1 MKIKTIYLY
10 LLAIVWIGILAIL
23 LKVFHLNVTG
33 FGITLAFLTLIF
45 APGVF
50 LVRII
55 RLKSDVLLLYIIGFG
70 LSYFFLIN
78 LLGILIGLTIV
89 QLEYITITGLIVSGI
104 IAFWRDQKEVI
115 TINFDGLKKKSIGD
129 WILIGFIGLLVII
142 TLWGVDAQS
151 DRLIGDGWFH
161 LAILEKIVS
170 NLGLNPANL
179 AMTKN
184 APLNPVYS
192 FPIWHI
198 LVGEFSRILEITIFT
213 ALKQVI
219 VSLVILTML
228 VWYQFLTI
236 FFKNKYLVAIMF
248 LSFLLVFLRD
258 NTYYFLIALAS
269 PDSFNRLFLLPLI
282 LGLTINF
289 LYSSSNKAIN
299 VILISLLAI
308 SMGLIHFTQFIYYI
322 LFLIVLFILII
333 IFYRKKDI
341 LLKLG
346 YLFGGIGCLIL
357 PYLLIIQRGI
367 ITTFLSA
374 NANAYNGNKLAFNTF
389 LGTNVIYRYA
399 IMALPILTLFIKK
412 NYRLLGLI
420 SIMVVGLLIY
430 WPYLGF
436 QGVFLKYF
444 GEIFTSRALAIIPHF
459 IFFGLILYLIIVG
472 LNYLFSKLPQKYH
485 LFSNVILVLIF
496 LIFMAVPVL
505 RNFLT
510 TIVDK
515 IIFNESLTL
524 TGWNFYLVLILVLSG
539 VILFWAFHRKNEINL
554 PEVREKTNFAILSVI
569 FIVILSL
576 SSIPGLKKVFTSNP
590 NGSIFSNRYSNNAS
604 DISSIGGEKTI
615 EFLRSV
621 PAQSVFITSNPTFA
635 QMVVLYSNNFV
646 AEYPFGI
653 TDFTTSPKV
662 FDSETSLNDKIAIL
676 DQTGVDYIMFRK
688 VSHEEIF
695 NKNSEKFNKV
705 FSTQNDKVTIY
716 IYQYLK

>member
-1 MKIKTIYLY
+1 MKIKASYLY
-10 LLAIVWIGILAIL
+10 LLTIVWIGILAIF

-33 FGITLAFLTLIF
+33 FGITLAFLTMIF
-45 APGVF
+45 APGIF

-70 LSYFFLIN
+70 LSYFFFIN
-78 LLGILIGLTIV
+78 LLGILLGLTIV
-89 QLEYITITGLIVSGI
+89 QLEYITLTGLIVLGI

-115 TINFDGLKKKSIGD
+115 SINFDSLKKKQAGD
-129 WILIGFIGLLVII
+129 WILIGFIVLLAII
-142 TLWGVDAQS
+142 ALWEVDAQS

-170 NLGLNPANL
+170 NVSLNPANL

-184 APLNPVYS
+184 ASLNPVYS

-228 VWYQFLTI
+228 VWYQFLTV

-289 LYSSSNKAIN
+289 LYSSSSKVIN

-308 SMGLIHFTQFIYYI
+308 FMGLIHFTQLIYYI
-322 LFLIVLFILII
+322 LFLIFLGMLMAV
-333 IFYRKKDI
+333 FYRKKDI

-374 NANAYNGNKLAFNTF
+374 NANTYNGDKLTFSTF
-389 LGTNVIYRYA
+389 LGANVVYRYA
-399 IMALPILTLFIKK
+399 IMALLILGLFVKK

-444 GEIFTSRALAIIPHF
+444 GEIFTSRALATIPHF
-459 IFFGLILYLIIVG
+459 VFFGLILYLVIVG
-472 LNYLFSKLPQKYH
+472 LNHLFSKLPQKYH

-510 TIVDK
+510 ILVDQV
-515 IIFNESLTL
+515 IFNESLTL
-524 TGWNFYLVLILVLSG
+524 TGWNFYLVLILVLL
-539 VILFWAFHRKNEINL
+539 VVTLFLAFHRKKEINL
-554 PEVREKTNFAILSVI
+554 PEIKEKTNFALLSVI

-576 SSIPGLKKVFTSNP
+576 SSVPGLKKVFATNP
-590 NGSIFSNRYSNNAS
+590 NGSIFSNRHSTNAS
-604 DISSIGGEKTI
+604 DISLIGGEKTI
-615 EFLRSV
+615 EFLKSV
-621 PAQSVFITSNPTFA
+621 PVQSVFITSNPTFA

-653 TDFTTSPKV
+653 TDFTISPKV
-662 FDSETSLNDKIAIL
+662 FDSETSLADRIEIL
-676 DQTGVDYIMFRK
+676 DQMDVDYIMFRK
-688 VSHEEIF
+688 ASHEEIF
-695 NKNSEKFNKV
+695 IKNPEKFKKA
-705 FSTQNDKVTIY
+705 FSTQNNKVTIY